1 LNHAGTSIRI
11 LPAEQ
16 MVPEMKR
23 RLKDTVDVL
32 NIPQSAAAVLLREH
46 KWSKDVLFEK
56 FYNDPIKLEQKYGV
70 FYRCNPVRAIQ
81 KANNVCEICYEE
93 GQGQPMISMPCGHE
107 FCKDCWR
114 DFCDNAIL
122 EGPSCVRKS
131 CPQAKC
137 KEMMTEEEVEQA
149 APHLLHTFE
158 TYQLR
163 SFIESNMLTR
173 WCPGPGCERIAIA
186 SSTSALEQDAKVAKC
201 DSCSTLF
208 CLPCGEE
215 PHAPCDCKEVALWN
229 IKCKSES
236 ETANWILANTKPCP
250 KCISRIEKNQ
260 GCNHMTCQKCKY
272 EFCWICLGDWSN
284 HGANT

>member
-1 LNHAGTSIRI
+1 LHHVETSIRI
-11 LPAEQ
+11 LPAED

-23 RLKDTVDVL
+23 RLKDAVDVL

-46 KWSKDVLFEK
+46 KWSKDVLLEN
-56 FYNDPIKLEQKYGV
+56 FYNDPIKLEKKYGV
-70 FYRCNPVRAIQ
+70 YYRCNPVRLTP
-81 KANNVCEICYEE
+81 KAKYVCEICYEE
-93 GQGQPMISMPCGHE
+93 GQPMIAMPCGHE
-107 FCKDCWR
+107 FCRDCWR
-114 DFCDNAIL
+114 DFCDNAIS
-122 EGPSCVRKS
+122 EGPSCIRKS
-131 CPQAKC
+131 CPEAKC
-137 KEMMTEEEVEQA
+137 KEVMTEDEVEQA
-149 APHLLHTFE
+149 APHLLHTYA

-186 SSTSALEQDAKVAKC
+186 SSTSALELNGKVAKC
-201 DSCSTLF
+201 DKCSTLF

-215 PHAPCDCKEVALWN
+215 PHAPCDCKEVSLWN

-260 GCNHMTCQKCKY
+260 GCNHMTCQKCKH